1 MDPVDPDITTLGGD
15 FLSLLDVYE
24 LSAAY
29 SCTVEPACPSGGI
42 VFDQTSGVVDATN
55 INSNC
60 RWVGKPK
67 NKCEHIHDRIK
78 VFFVAFMR
86 ASYEYFDHQVTVFV
100 QEKK

>member
-1 MDPVDPDITTLGGD
+1 MDPVDPDITTLGDD

-29 SCTVEPACPSGGI
+29 GCDVEPACPSGGI

-60 RWVGKPK
+60 RWVDKPK
-67 NKCEHIHDRIK
+67 KCEHIQDRIK

-86 ASYEYFDHQVTVFV
+86 AVLRIF
-100 QEKK
+100 